1 MINHGGVH
9 FELGCNPIWT
19 RKSSLGDAFTLTRL
33 PAVLY
38 IDFTNQSP
46 PNSTL
51 GILSQNLQMRITNPS
66 SRLSISPE
74 LSQDE
79 NGISCSTPRHETELH
94 LIYNNLLSYLLLGK
108 SRFSISY
115 LLISVPYSFS
125 SFLAVD
131 SSTKLLVQQP
141 TVLELLLL

>member
-9 FELGCNPIWT
+9 LELGCNPMWT
-19 RKSSLGDAFTLTRL
+19 RKSSLRDAFTLTRI

-51 GILSQNLQMRITNPS
+51 GILSQNPQMRITNPS

-79 NGISCSTPRHETELH
+79 NGISCSTPRHET
-94 LIYNNLLSYLLLGK
+94 
-108 SRFSISY
+108 
-115 LLISVPYSFS
+115 
-125 SFLAVD
+125 
-131 SSTKLLVQQP
+131 
-141 TVLELLLL
+141 